1 MKVDLGEE
9 TAMDSYGWGERNNS
23 HPDTKY
29 YFIYLCIYLL
39 FIIYFYFLQYFLTPC
54 LVSKHCTTIELT
66 FKSLLLLKIL
76 KISISISFCSTQIL
90 LLVISQ
96 LVEQRYW
103 GIHTQCQVLCCPTWG
118 NPKQHKSVSAQKEST
133 APFRGQLYHDTGC
146 HTGVLT

>member
-1 MKVDLGEE
+1 MRREKQFSSRYQIL
-9 TAMDSYGWGERNNS
+9 
-23 HPDTKY
+23 
-29 YFIYLCIYLL
+29 FYLFMYL

-103 GIHTQCQVLCCPTWG
+103 GIHTQCQVLSCPTWG

-133 APFRGQLYHDTGC
+133 APFRRQLYHDTGC